1 MKILMLILIFSGAA
15 LIDIPRLFRNK
26 QWGELITASS
36 LLAIG
41 FVLSLLL
48 MIEVKIPNP
57 NKGIQ
62 KLIELLFS

>member
-15 LIDIPRLFRNK
+15 LIDIPGLLKNK

-48 MIEVKIPNP
+48 IIGVKIPNP

-62 KLIELLFS
+62 KLIESLF